1 MTLFTIEDL
10 SEADRRELLERTMRP
25 IGLKT
30 AERRKEL
37 WARWLAMRER
47 PDELVRQRIRETF
60 HTPEIVAEVCRW
72 ATGIFNPI
80 KRLSGLAAQAYTV
93 PPIRTIDGLGKRA
106 SRDYLRALDSMRF
119 NARCRT
125 WNRWQVAMNTVAVL
139 VKPARRA
146 NGDTTLDF
154 DKVTGACAE
163 VVPHPDAPFGDTPA
177 ILAYSIT
184 RDPTAPQDTR
194 QQEATATV
202 DARWWVF
209 WNDRGEVLRIVEHG
223 LGMFPGA
230 ILRATDPDGED
241 VDDYW
246 DPDFG
251 RATTQAL
258 REAGMA
264 GAIMGWLRKTQFGK
278 LVTVTRQDGQAGPQ
292 ETEGEEGQ
300 PMGHPE
306 HPVELV
312 NANLDVKDLEVGVE
326 KFREHM
332 GLLLAEAAH
341 AMTGTASIL
350 DEPTPGTTQTDTAS
364 VHRLAALRRLQ
375 GEQVDYLAP
384 FELDLQI
391 VMAAMGQRIGVRG
404 LPSPDQVRDGF
415 DVKHAPLTLLGTP
428 SEMMNLA
435 ITGTKFGVTDQVE
448 YLMRTE
454 GLSEEEAREKVMALA
469 ERVADLNDLR
479 ASRMS
484 TADPLE
490 VRNEE
495 VRPELPGEGAA
506 ATTGRRGGRAR
517 PSDVA

>member
-10 SEADRRELLERTMRP
+10 TPSARSELLERTLRP
-25 IGLKT
+25 KGLK
-30 AERRKEL
+30 AVERRKEL
-37 WARWLAMRER
+37 CARWLAMRER

-60 HTPEIVAEVCRW
+60 HTPEISAEVQRW

-80 KRLSGLAAQAYTV
+80 KRLSSLAAQAYTV
-93 PPIRTIDGLGKRA
+93 PPIRTVDGLGKRA
-106 SRDYLRALDSMRF
+106 NRDYLRALEGLRF
-119 NARCRT
+119 NARCRA

-146 NGDTTLDF
+146 NGDATLDF

-163 VVPHPDAPFGDTPA
+163 AVPHPEAPFGDTPA
-177 ILAYSIT
+177 ILAYSLV
-184 RDPTAPQDTR
+184 RDMSVPTDPR
-194 QQEATATV
+194 QEEVIATV

-209 WNDRGEVLRIVEHG
+209 WNDRQEILRTVEHE
-223 LGMFPGA
+223 LGMFPGSV
-230 ILRATDPDGED
+230 LRATEPEGED

-246 DPDFG
+246 DADFG

-258 REAGMA
+258 KEAGLA

-278 LVTVTRQDGQAGPQ
+278 LVHITRQEGQAGPQ

-300 PMGHPE
+300 PLGHPE
-306 HPVELV
+306 APLELV
-312 NANLDVKDLEVGVE
+312 NATVGVADLEVSVE

-350 DEPTPGTTQTDTAS
+350 EEPTPGQTQTDTAS
-364 VHRLAALRRLQ
+364 VHRLAALRLLQ
-375 GEQVDYLAP
+375 GEQVEYLVP

-391 VMAAMGQRIGVRG
+391 VMAAMAAKIGMRG
-404 LPSPDQVRDGF
+404 LPSADAIREGF

-435 ITGTKFGVTDQVE
+435 ITGTKFGVTDQIE

-454 GLSEEEAREKVMALA
+454 GLTEEEAQAKVKMLA
-469 ERVADLNDLR
+469 ERVADLNELR

-484 TADPLE
+484 AADPLE
-490 VRNEE
+490 VRDQE

-506 ATTGRRGGRAR
+506 ATTGRRGGRASP
-517 PSDVA
+517 PSAA